1 MNRKSLVTL
10 ALTLLACGELA
21 LAAGSLRERVAERA
35 TEVMPQVVAW
45 RHDIH
50 QHPEL
55 SNREHRT
62 AALVAEHL
70 RSLGFDRVETGIA
83 HTGVVG
89 VLEGGRPGPTVALR
103 ADMDALPVVE
113 RTGLPYASTVT
124 TTYNGQEV
132 GVMHACGHDAHVAV
146 LMGVAEVLAGLRQ
159 ELPGSVKF
167 VFQPAEEGPP
177 AGEEGG
183 AKMMVEAGVLQDPA
197 PEAIFGL
204 HVWPGP
210 PGWIGYREGGAL
222 AAADELFITVRGRQ
236 THGSAPWMGIDPVIA
251 AAHVMVALQAIPS
264 RQLDVTRAP
273 AVVSIG
279 SVHGGVR
286 SNIIPDTVEMS
297 GTVRTFDAEMRE
309 DFLRRIR
316 RTAESVASSFG
327 ATAEVSLG
335 GHAPVT
341 HNDPELTRR
350 MVPTLEWA
358 AEGRAGLM
366 PRVMGAEDFSY
377 FQREIPGLYF
387 VLGVNE
393 EGVEVEEAAPNH
405 SPLFRVNDDALVV
418 GVRALAALAIDY
430 LGGEA
435 P

>member
-1 MNRKSLVTL
+1 MRRATSIVTMV
-10 ALTLLACGELA
+10 LTIVLGGD
-21 LAAGSLRERVAERA
+21 LAAGEALRGEIAERA
-35 TEVMPQVVAW
+35 EEVMPKVVEW

-50 QHPEL
+50 RHPEL

-70 RSLGFDRVETGIA
+70 RALGLDRVDTGVA

-89 VLEGGRPGPTVALR
+89 VLVGGQPGPTVALR

-124 TTYNGQEV
+124 TTYNGEEV
-132 GVMHACGHDAHVAV
+132 GVMHACGHDAHVAI
-146 LMGVAEVLAGLRQ
+146 LMGVAELLAGMRD
-159 ELPGSVKF
+159 ELPGTVKF

-177 AGEEGG
+177 PGETGG
-183 AKMMVEAGVLQDPA
+183 AKLMVEEGVLEDPA

-210 PGWIGYREGGAL
+210 PGWVGYREGGAL

-279 SVHGGVR
+279 SIHGGVR
-286 SNIIPDTVEMS
+286 GNIIPDDVEMS
-297 GTVRTFDAEMRE
+297 GTVRTFDTEMRD

-316 RTAESVASSFG
+316 RTAENVAASFG

-341 HNDPELTRR
+341 YNDPALTRR

-358 AEGRAGLM
+358 GGEERSGVM

-377 FQREIPGLYF
+377 FQRQIPGLYF

-393 EGVEVEEAAPNH
+393 EGVEVSEAAPNH
-405 SPLFRVNDDALVV
+405 SPLFRVNDEALVV
-418 GVRALAALAIDY
+418 GVRALAALAVDY
-430 LGGEA
+430 LEKGG
-435 P
+435 